1 MASAAC
7 SIGGRLN
14 KGSVLA
20 GARIA
25 RAVLARTFYYCFC
38 IASVAVSRLSCTPGC
53 KLPDMML
60 CCP

>member
-7 SIGGRLN
+7 SIGGCLN

-25 RAVLARTFYYCFC
+25 RAVLARAFCYCFC
-38 IASVAVSRLSCTPGC
+38 TASLAVSRLSCTPGR
-53 KLPDMML
+53 KLPDVML
-60 CCP
+60 CCT